1 MTADRPAAA
10 AEPKRTADANAPLG
24 ERATSSVELLWDLVF
39 VFAVTQVTT
48 LLADHT
54 SWERFG
60 EAMLA
65 LAIVWW
71 AWSAFVWVSNA
82 FPADSP
88 ALRGYLLTCTA
99 LIFIVGLALPHAFGA
114 YGLLFAC
121 AYTAVRLV
129 HLKLY
134 TDASAQGR
142 AGRDAIGG
150 FAITSIAGM
159 ALLLGGALLSGWP
172 RAALWT
178 VGIAIDYAGP
188 VWLTR
193 ERLRGLQ
200 RVAVAHFAD
209 RYGDF
214 VIICLGESIVSI
226 GVGVAD
232 RQRRLSPGLVTAA
245 TLGLLIAVGMWWTY
259 FHELAERAQSR
270 LREHADP
277 VLAAADSFSYL
288 HLVIVAGIIVFAGGI
303 RLVVHGS
310 LGAPM
315 SAAGRLAFCGGVAL
329 YLGGVSAFRLRML
342 GQPSPGRL
350 AVAAALLVL
359 FVVGAGFAAW
369 LITLLSAL
377 LILTLCAV
385 ELVLS
390 DEGDEAGHGDGGAGS
405 GLGGYRVLSA
415 PPGSVP
421 ASGSDDSSGST
432 DAAGSRP

>member
-1 MTADRPAAA
+1 LTADPPSAPV
-10 AEPKRTADANAPLG
+10 EPERSDGADPSLA

-48 LLADHT
+48 LLADDT

-60 EAMLA
+60 EAMLV
-65 LAIVWW
+65 LAIIWW

-88 ALRGYLLTCTA
+88 VLRGYLLTSTV
-99 LIFIVGLALPHAFGA
+99 LIFVVGLALPHAFGPD
-114 YGLLFAC
+114 GLLFAC

-129 HLKLY
+129 HLMLY
-134 TDASAQGR
+134 ADASAQGR
-142 AGRDAIGG
+142 AGRDAITG
-150 FAITSIAGM
+150 FTASSIAGM

-178 VGIAIDYAGP
+178 VGISIDYVVPAW
-188 VWLTR
+188 VTR

-200 RVAVAHFAD
+200 QVAVAHFAD

-232 RQRRLSPGLVTAA
+232 ARRQLSPGLVTAA
-245 TLGLLIAVGMWWTY
+245 ALGLLIAVGMWWTY
-259 FHELAERAQSR
+259 FHELAERAQAR
-270 LREHADP
+270 LRAHEDP
-277 VLAAADSFSYL
+277 VLAAVDSFSYL
-288 HLVIVAGIIVFAGGI
+288 HLVIVAGIIVFAGGV
-303 RLVVHGS
+303 RLVVHGK

-315 SAAGRLAFCGGVAL
+315 TTAGRLAFCGGVAI

-342 GQPSPGRL
+342 GEHSPGRL
-350 AVAAALLVL
+350 TVAVALLVL
-359 FVVGAGFAAW
+359 FAVGSAFPSW

-377 LILTLCAV
+377 LILSLCAG
-385 ELVLS
+385 ELVL
-390 DEGDEAGHGDGGAGS
+390 GDRRDGSGHHGDDRSGS
-405 GLGGYRVLSA
+405 GRGD
-415 PPGSVP
+415 PPP
-421 ASGSDDSSGST
+421 QPER
-432 DAAGSRP
+432 AAT

>member
-1 MTADRPAAA
+1 LTADPPAAA
-10 AEPKRTADANAPLG
+10 IDPARRADADPAVA

-48 LLADHT
+48 LLAERT

-82 FPADSP
+82 FPADSL
-88 ALRGYLLTCTA
+88 ALRGYLLTCTV

-114 YGLLFAC
+114 YGLLFAG

-129 HLKLY
+129 HLKMY
-134 TDASAQGR
+134 IDASAQGR
-142 AGRDAIGG
+142 AGREAITG
-150 FAITSIAGM
+150 FAVTSLAGM

-188 VWLTR
+188 AWLTR
-193 ERLRGLQ
+193 DRLRGLQ

-209 RYGDF
+209 RYGAF

-232 RQRRLSPGLVTAA
+232 ANRELTPGLVTGAA
-245 TLGLLIAVGMWWTY
+245 LGLLIAVGMWWTY
-259 FHELAERAQSR
+259 FHELAERAQAR
-270 LREHADP
+270 LRDHDEP
-277 VLAAADSFSYL
+277 VLAAADAFSYL
-288 HLVIVAGIIVFAGGI
+288 HLVIVAGIIVFAAGI
-303 RLVVHGS
+303 RLVVHGP

-315 SAAGRLAFCGGVAL
+315 TTAGRLAFCGGVAI
-329 YLGGVSAFRLRML
+329 YLTGVSAFRLRML
-342 GQPSPGRL
+342 GEPSPGRL
-350 AVAAALLVL
+350 AVAVALLVL
-359 FVVGAGFAAW
+359 FGVGSGFPSW
-369 LITLLSAL
+369 LITLLTAL
-377 LILTLCAV
+377 LILSLCAA

-390 DEGDEAGHGDGGAGS
+390 DGTDGTEGAGDQGGSDGG
-405 GLGGYRVLSA
+405 RRE
-415 PPGSVP
+415 
-421 ASGSDDSSGST
+421 
-432 DAAGSRP
+432 RPINVGRAVR